1 MRNRAGDN
9 EQVENE
15 GEEKVIQVMQNDIM
29 YEEQVCIMLILIDMT
44 AYQNLEQERIN
55 NSSLKKTNACL

>member
-1 MRNRAGDN
+1 
-9 EQVENE
+9 
-15 GEEKVIQVMQNDIM
+15 M